1 MTYELYELL
10 VNKLE
15 IKIIV
20 LKHISPNVIIELIT
34 IRQNVYIATYYDSCF
49 PENIFLIL
57 PVICHFMTN
66 RNII

>member
-34 IRQNVYIATYYDSCF
+34 VY
-49 PENIFLIL
+49 
-57 PVICHFMTN
+57 
-66 RNII
+66 RNML

>member
-34 IRQNVYIATYYDSCF
+34 VCNVSQHVMILV
-49 PENIFLIL
+49 FLKIYS
-57 PVICHFMTN
+57 
-66 RNII
+66 